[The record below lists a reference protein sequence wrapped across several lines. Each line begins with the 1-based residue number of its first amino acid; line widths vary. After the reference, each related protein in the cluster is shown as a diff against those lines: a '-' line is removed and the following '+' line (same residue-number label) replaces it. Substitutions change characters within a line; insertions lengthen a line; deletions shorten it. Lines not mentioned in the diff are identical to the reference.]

1 LEVYRLILDLFR
13 VDKKVALVT
22 GASTGIGQAT
32 AVALAQAGADVVLI
46 ANKRSLIET
55 EEMIKEA
62 GGKSI
67 SLKVNLEM
75 PEVAEYIIR
84 YVLETF
90 GRIDILVNNAG
101 VTHRGNALDIGD
113 KDVDRLIN
121 INIKSVFALC
131 KEAARH
137 MKANGGGKIINISS
151 IYAVRGGAN
160 AAIYTATKGAVVSLT
175 QALAVEWGPDK
186 INVNS
191 ILPGPTTTALTEP
204 TRNNPETNQMIIEK
218 TPNGRWG
225 EPIDIA
231 AAVVYL
237 SSRASDHV
245 QGASIPIDGGFSM
258 K

>member
-1 LEVYRLILDLFR
+1 LILDLFR

-22 GASTGIGQAT
+22 GASTGIGQAS

-46 ANKRSLIET
+46 ANKRSLKET
-55 EEMIKEA
+55 EDMIKEA

-67 SLKVNLEM
+67 SLKVNLEL
-75 PEVAEYIIR
+75 PEVAEYITR

-101 VTHRGNALDIGD
+101 ITHRGPALETVD
-113 KDVDRLIN
+113 KDLDRLIN
-121 INIKSVFALC
+121 INVKSLFNLC

-137 MKANGGGKIINISS
+137 MKENGGGKIINISS

-160 AAIYTATKGAVVSLT
+160 ASVYTATKGAVVSLT
-175 QALAVEWGPDK
+175 QALAVEWGPNH
-186 INVNS
+186 INVNA
-191 ILPGPTTTALTEP
+191 ILPGPTITNLTEP
-204 TRNNPETNQMIIEK
+204 NRNNPQTNQMIIDR

-225 EPIDIA
+225 VPQDIA

-237 SSRASDHV
+237 ASKAADHV